1 MAHVIRGCL
10 TLDWGLQ
17 LTPDPC
23 ERLGFFHFTLCRGE
37 LGSVVGHL
45 IVDNSL
51 NYEEDR

>member
-17 LTPDPC
+17 LTPAK
-23 ERLGFFHFTLCRGE
+23 GFFHFTLYRGE

-45 IVDNSL
+45 IVDKSL
-51 NYEEDR
+51 NYEEDRLVFE